1 MKVLVVFRV
10 FVSYQQ
16 RIVIHIFH
24 ISFLQPASFVYS
36 PGTLSLSDI
45 PRLKVSI
52 PSSINQLMAL
62 EYLSIARGSQEF
74 EPLPSEIGDLSNLGK
89 IHACIL
95 LEMFPQAPLTIFFRF
110 PAVVLNLRQSTIR
123 GTIPTEIG
131 KLRNLGTSLLLMM
144 ISRHLCVHVPDL
156 SFISEIEEYI
166 DLGSNNFDNELITEI
181 GLLENLK
188 SLVVDDNS
196 LDGFLP
202 TEIGSLLKLGE
213 CNGRLCGLLQL

>member
-1 MKVLVVFRV
+1 MKVLVVFKV

-52 PSSINQLMAL
+52 PSSINQLTAL
-62 EYLSIARGSQEF
+62 EYLSIARSKGL

-95 LEMFPQAPLTIFFRF
+95 HEMFPQAPLTIFFLF
-110 PAVVLNLRQSTIR
+110 PVVVLNLRQSTTR
-123 GTIPTEIG
+123 GRIPTEIG
-131 KLRNLGTSLLLMM
+131 KLSNLGTSLLLMM
-144 ISRHLCVHVPDL
+144 ISCHLCVHVPDL
-156 SFISEIEEYI
+156 SFISEIEEYMSFVI
-166 DLGSNNFDNELITEI
+166 HLMRRKKVRSFLHLLGMHCTWYSYCTSFQWVQWHLLIKHDWSIETFGI
-181 GLLENLK
+181 H
-188 SLVVDDNS
+188 
-196 LDGFLP
+196 
-202 TEIGSLLKLGE
+202 
-213 CNGRLCGLLQL
+213 